1 MKTIGNFFQI
11 ACFSGILCI
20 GFIHLENLFRHLEGS
35 NNKVN
40 PQFIRSPSKEIFLSF
55 KVNNYNNDIVDRVK
69 IQF

>member
-1 MKTIGNFFQI
+1 MKTIVNFFQI

-40 PQFIRSPSKEIFLSF
+40 PQFIRSPSKETLF
-55 KVNNYNNDIVDRVK
+55 KL
-69 IQF
+69 